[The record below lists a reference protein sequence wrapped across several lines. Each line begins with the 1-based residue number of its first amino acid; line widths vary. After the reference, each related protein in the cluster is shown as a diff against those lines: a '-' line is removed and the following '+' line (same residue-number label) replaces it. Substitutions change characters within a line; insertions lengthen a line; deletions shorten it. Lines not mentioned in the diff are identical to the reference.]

1 MIRNGLSLPLVQ
13 VLGLVLGLVLVLM
26 VCFSGCESDTPTN
39 QYTGYIEAETLEVGA
54 AQPGWVETLSVVE
67 GQAVQP
73 GDPLFKLEQGQQ
85 AAQLAQSQA
94 LLKEAQAQLADL
106 EKGLRPEEVAQIE
119 AQLKEAQ
126 AQVDY
131 TAAEKKRLRS
141 TASQNYSSQSDLDKA
156 VAAYD
161 EALARREVVQHQ
173 LKVARLPARQD
184 ALAAAKDRISAAQ
197 AQLENAQ
204 WALQQ
209 RSVFAAQSG
218 SIEDIY
224 FRPGEFINA
233 GAPVV
238 SILLSDGLKV
248 RFYVSPQVHAQLTLG
263 QTVNVYPPG
272 NGDAV
277 SPMSATI
284 HFLAQKPEFTP
295 PVLYGKD
302 TRDELVFL
310 VEARLDGNAK
320 LTPGVPVDVRL

>member
-1 MIRNGLSLPLVQ
+1 MIRNGLSLPL
-13 VLGLVLGLVLVLM
+13 GLVLGLVLM
-26 VCFSGCESDTPTN
+26 VSVSGCESGTPTN

-54 AQPGWVETLSVVE
+54 AQPGWVESLLVAE
-67 GQAVQP
+67 GQLVQA

-161 EALARREVVQHQ
+161 EALARREVVQQQ
-173 LKVARLPARQD
+173 LKVAQLPARED
-184 ALAAAKDRISAAQ
+184 ALEAAKERISAAQ

-209 RSVFAAQSG
+209 RTVFAAQSG
-218 SIEDIY
+218 SVEEIY

-263 QTVNVYPPG
+263 QKVNVYPP

-277 SPMSATI
+277 SPLSASI
-284 HFLAQKPEFTP
+284 QYLAQKPEFTP

-310 VEARLDGNAK
+310 VEARLDDNAR